1 MFCGYWQNALLL
13 VIEQVWLQGIFLGA
27 EDNLEFMEDVFVSN
41 IHINKVRHL
50 ENLDIPLSTSE
61 RKHLILTGKNG
72 SGKTSALLEIKDFI
86 RKLDSKT
93 ISSLKFWKKNKY
105 EPGQVIPLNSDYH
118 EEARKVLTELR
129 QILVNYRRSDQA
141 LNLTFNAK
149 NFSEIYFNEHFL
161 FAFFEAKRFSDF
173 KQPLGPQQLDV
184 KRHYTVGE
192 KANFEFVQYL
202 VNLRYNY
209 LEAKENGKLNLANN
223 IENWINN
230 FQDALRLIF
239 DDDDLKLIIDSKN
252 FKYNLITKDR
262 ETFDLSTLSDG
273 FSAIV
278 NIITELIMRM
288 ENKKQDVYD
297 MQGLVLI
304 DEIETHLHIDLQKK
318 ILPFLTRFF
327 PKIQFIVTTH
337 SPFVLTSL
345 KDAIIYDLESQEPI
359 EDLSGY
365 SVEAIIEGYFGADK
379 YSDALKEK
387 VNEYEQLA
395 KKDDLSFSEEKRYQ
409 SLKKYFDDLSDVF
422 AEELKLKIQEIRML
436 KPVE

>member
-1 MFCGYWQNALLL
+1 
-13 VIEQVWLQGIFLGA
+13 
-27 EDNLEFMEDVFVSN
+27 MEDVFVKR
-41 IHINKVRHL
+41 IQVNKVRHL
-50 ENLDIPLSTSE
+50 EKLYIPLSHTE
-61 RKHLILTGKNG
+61 RRHLILTGKNG
-72 SGKTSALLEIKDFI
+72 SGKTSLIVALKEYITSIFKSEEPLYKSLFAEFERSHTRKSTPIFFIFNKDQEVF
-86 RKLDSKT
+86 KLFTKHQ
-93 ISSLKFWKKNKY
+93 F
-105 EPGQVIPLNSDYH
+105 V
-118 EEARKVLTELR
+118 
-129 QILVNYRRSDQA
+129 
-141 LNLTFNAK
+141 
-149 NFSEIYFNEHFL
+149 
-161 FAFFEAKRFSDF
+161 FAFFEAKRTSSFEEPKGAS
-173 KQPLGPQQLDV
+173 KLDI
-184 KRHYTVGE
+184 KESYNTGE
-192 KANFEFVQYL
+192 KAHVGFMQLMTNQRF
-202 VNLRYNY
+202 NY
-209 LEAKENGKLNLANN
+209 LNAVVNQDNDAVQVIDQWIERFTLCLREIFEDPELELN
-223 IENWINN
+223 
-230 FQDALRLIF
+230 F
-239 DDDDLKLIIDSKN
+239 DSEN
-252 FKYNLITKDR
+252 FKYIISSQGKK
-262 ETFDLSTLSDG
+262 FDLNTLSDG
-273 FSAIV
+273 FSSAIHIV
-278 NIITELIMRM
+278 TELMMRM
-288 ENKKQDVYD
+288 EKQRSRFYD